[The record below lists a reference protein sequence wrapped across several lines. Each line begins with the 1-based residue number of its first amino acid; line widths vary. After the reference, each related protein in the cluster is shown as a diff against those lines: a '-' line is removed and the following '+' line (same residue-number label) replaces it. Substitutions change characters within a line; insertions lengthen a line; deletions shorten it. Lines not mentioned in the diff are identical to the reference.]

1 MNEEK
6 EEQEEL
12 EEEPLTAEALKELI
26 DAKDVKS
33 IREIFVKVPD
43 IDIAEAADD
52 LEAADLIFLFRCV
65 KSADTA
71 TFFDELNQDA
81 KENLIKAM
89 TDKELVQIINSQSAD
104 DITDFVGEMP
114 ANLAQRVLR
123 AADKD
128 MRADIN
134 QLLNY
139 KEGTAGSLMTTEFLE
154 FKDSTTVADAIDAI
168 RKRGK
173 DAETIYTLFVR
184 DKNRDF
190 VGTVDLDD
198 LIFAGR
204 EQTLSEIMNQDV
216 VSCKTG
222 DDQEDIAQM
231 FRRYDLNALAV
242 LNDDDKLIGII
253 TIDDAVDVMTE
264 EQNEDLARMTNMEPT
279 EKPYMELGSWENAKK
294 CIPWIIALLILGT
307 FTTLVL
313 NRLESQA
320 IFINLPIL
328 IAFVPMLMDTGGN
341 AGGQT
346 TGLMIRGLALDEFGP
361 KDVLRVLFKEF
372 RSALIVAAAV
382 ASFSFVWLLIEQYTG
397 IVTDVKNFPGINLWA
412 GNCWTA
418 DFAIH
423 SLRNAGLVGLTMFS
437 AILASKMIGTL
448 LPMGAAAIKK
458 DPALLSQPLL
468 TTIMDVTTLMI
479 YFALALAFFP
489 HMAS

>member
-6 EEQEEL
+6 EELEIEE
-12 EEEPLTAEALKELI
+12 ENEPLTTERLKELI

-33 IREIFVKVPD
+33 IRDIFVVVPD
-43 IDIAEAADD
+43 IDIAEAAND
-52 LEAADLIFLFRCV
+52 LEPTDLIYLFRCV
-65 KSADTA
+65 KPADTA
-71 TFFDELNQDA
+71 TFFDELNQEA
-81 KENLIKAM
+81 KENLVKAM
-89 TDKELVQIINSQSAD
+89 TDRELVQIINTQSVD
-104 DITDFVGEMP
+104 DVTDVVGEMP
-114 ANLAQRVLR
+114 ANLAQRVLK

-134 QLLNY
+134 LLLNY
-139 KEGTAGSLMTTEFLE
+139 KEDTAGSLMTTEYLE
-154 FKDSTTVADAIDAI
+154 FKDTTTVEEAIDAI

-184 DKNRDF
+184 DKNREF

-198 LIFAGR
+198 LIFSKKD
-204 EQTLSEIMNQDV
+204 QLLSEIMNQDV
-216 VSCKTG
+216 VSVKT
-222 DDQEDIAQM
+222 DTDQEEVGQM

-242 LNDDDKLIGII
+242 LNQDDRLVGII

-264 EQNEDLARMTNMEPT
+264 EQSEDFARMTNMEPT
-279 EKPYMELGSWENAKK
+279 EKPYMELTAWENAKK
-294 CIPWIIALLILGT
+294 CIPWIVTLLILGT
-307 FTTLVL
+307 FTTMVL
-313 NRLESQA
+313 NRLESQT
-320 IFINLPIL
+320 IFLNLPIL

-346 TGLMIRGLALDEFGP
+346 TGLMIRSLALGEFGP
-361 KDVLRVLFKEF
+361 KDVLKVLFKEF
-372 RSALIVAAAV
+372 RSALIVGASV
-382 ASFSFVWLLIEQYTG
+382 ASFSFLWLMIEQYSG
-397 IVTDVKNFPGINLWA
+397 IVSDVKNFPGINIWA

-437 AILASKMIGTL
+437 AVVASKMIGTL

-479 YFALALAFFP
+479 YFSLALAFFP
-489 HMAS
+489 HLA